1 MTVDNVKQTRILIV
15 EDEPM
20 IALDLQDFL
29 VDAGF
34 EVVAV
39 AGRLDKA
46 LALIENVD
54 VDVAVVDANLAGV
67 SASPAAA
74 ALVTRGVPFVVL
86 SGYSLAQQQ
95 DAFPGG
101 HFLQKPCRP
110 ARLIDALNHLVLKG

>member
-1 MTVDNVKQTRILIV
+1 ML
-15 EDEPM
+15 
-20 IALDLQDFL
+20 ALDLQDLL

-34 EVVAV
+34 QVVGV
-39 AGRLDKA
+39 AGRLDNA
-46 LALIENVD
+46 IALIESTD
-54 VDVAVVDANLAGV
+54 FDVAVVDANLAGV

-74 ALVTRGVPFVVL
+74 ALVTRGIPFVVL

-110 ARLIDALNHLVLKG
+110 ARLIDALNLLVFKR